1 MRQLRHVFSPL
12 TIVAELLACF
22 TNTKGKFNKQSHARK
37 SVRGAFALYVRASR
51 RLENSKTAAFE
62 NVQQMVP
69 PGLCVEVGA
78 GERLESELETRE
90 ELEQGVLARL
100 SDKERRLFNWLS

>member
-1 MRQLRHVFSPL
+1 
-12 TIVAELLACF
+12 
-22 TNTKGKFNKQSHARK
+22 
-37 SVRGAFALYVRASR
+37 
-51 RLENSKTAAFE
+51 
-62 NVQQMVP
+62 MVP